1 MALYARDTFVELLR
15 RKERG
20 AEDVFFLRR
29 DRELI
34 ARLQTRLALAV
45 ELEARRSA
53 HMRCPECGAPL
64 TEVVRRGVATE
75 QCPEGHG
82 VWVPPGGLETIPER
96 EHDAWFDR
104 YVHMRW

>member
-1 MALYARDTFVELLR
+1 MGFYARDAFVELLR

-20 AEDVFFLRR
+20 AEGNFFLRR
-29 DRELI
+29 DHELI
-34 ARLQTRLALAV
+34 AREQARLAVAA
-45 ELEARRSA
+45 ELEARRCA
-53 HMRCPECGAPL
+53 HMRCPQCGARL
-64 TEVVRRGVATE
+64 TEVVRRGITTE

-82 VWVPPGGLETIPER
+82 TWVPPDGLETILKR